1 MIALGH
7 FVFFDPC
14 DQIDE
19 RWLPFGAG
27 KSTMSG
33 RPSGALNQEMRCT
46 GLVGALSVVLLE
58 PEGHAKVRGLVE
70 RHDRN
75 LNLPGQLRENRV
87 RLRVKLRFDARN
99 VPVQCRFI
107 DAETRIDFIMDV
119 PRIGIACEL
128 LRFTRSRDRAG

>member
-1 MIALGH
+1 
-7 FVFFDPC
+7 
-14 DQIDE
+14 
-19 RWLPFGAG
+19 
-27 KSTMSG
+27 MSG
-33 RPSGALNQEMRCT
+33 RPHGTLDQEMRCT
-46 GLVGALSVVLLE
+46 GLVGARSVVLLE
-58 PEGHAKVRGLVE
+58 PEGHTEVRGLVE
-70 RHDRN
+70 RQDRN
-75 LNLPGQLRENRV
+75 PNLPGQLRENRV